1 MILKVYNRTQ
11 DHMVG
16 TNILYTQ
23 QKLQYL
29 LHYNLYKR
37 KDNQEAYTDH
47 KKRFIMD
54 LSILLQATVRKGTDV
69 ILTVDFN
76 AVIGEDHDA
85 LILLI
90 HKAGLRNTIA
100 TCHGF
105 ETEIATYKHN
115 ACGLR
120 RID

>member
-1 MILKVYNRTQ
+1 MLKMYNRTQ

-16 TNILYTQ
+16 TNRLYTQ

-29 LHYNLYKR
+29 LHYNVHKR
-37 KDNQEAYTDH
+37 KDDQEAYTNP
-47 KKRFIMD
+47 KKRFITD
-54 LSILLQATVRKGTDV
+54 LNILLQATVGKGTDV
-69 ILTVDFN
+69 ILTLDFN
-76 AVIGEDHDA
+76 VVIGEDHDA

-90 HKAGLRNTIA
+90 HKAGLRDTIA

-115 ACGLR
+115 VHGLW
-120 RID
+120 RIN